1 MGRNRS
7 YFTKKKKKSRHYNA
21 NHDQQNLI
29 EDLKFKKKIELFYW
43 DGINVEMTNTHINW
57 RQGQD
62 YIWFNRLWC
71 FVKYTPQNR

>member
-29 EDLKFKKKIELFYW
+29 EDLKLKKK
-43 DGINVEMTNTHINW
+43 
-57 RQGQD
+57 
-62 YIWFNRLWC
+62 NRIILLRW
-71 FVKYTPQNR
+71 N